1 MLASKPILISANGEV
16 SRLAKKNKVGL
27 VSNAENSKK
36 LAENIINVSK
46 FKSLHLKKI
55 KKNCLNFYNKSY
67 NINTQTQKLIKIMN
81 DA

>member
-1 MLASKPILISANGEV
+1 MLAGKPVLISANGEV

-27 VSNAENSKK
+27 VSIAENSKK

-46 FKSLHLKKI
+46 FKSLRLKKI